1 MLIGLVG
8 KPSSG
13 KSTFFKALTLIEV
26 ETAPYP
32 FTTIKPNQGIAF
44 VKVDCVDSF
53 FNVQCNPRH
62 GFCLK
67 HKRFVPVEVMDVAGL
82 VPGAHQ
88 GRGLGNQFLDDLRKA
103 DALIHVVD
111 ASGSTDAE
119 GKEVPRGSHDP
130 SEDILFLE
138 EEINL
143 WFQQIIEKNFEKIKK
158 IKARDKQQ
166 LIELMQQ
173 PLSGLGIKFEEIE
186 STLMNLNLIEK
197 NLSEWTKD
205 DFKSFAVK
213 LREKSKPIVIAANKI
228 DLKEAKENL
237 KKLKERFPEKI
248 IIGCSAE
255 AEYALKKAHKAGLI
269 EYIPGEKE
277 FKILKELNEEQ
288 KKALEF
294 IKENVL
300 SLDDATGIQKI
311 LDFTVFNILE
321 FKAVFP
327 GGVNK
332 LADSEGRI
340 LPDCFLMPKNST
352 VLDFAFKLHTDIG
365 KNFIKA
371 IDVKTKQ
378 LKGKDALLQNL
389 DVIEIIFKR

>member
-1 MLIGLVG
+1 
-8 KPSSG
+8 
-13 KSTFFKALTLIEV
+13 
-26 ETAPYP
+26 
-32 FTTIKPNQGIAF
+32 
-44 VKVDCVDSF
+44 
-53 FNVQCNPRH
+53 
-62 GFCLK
+62 
-67 HKRFVPVEVMDVAGL
+67 
-82 VPGAHQ
+82 
-88 GRGLGNQFLDDLRKA
+88 
-103 DALIHVVD
+103 
-111 ASGSTDAE
+111 
-119 GKEVPRGSHDP
+119 
-130 SEDILFLE
+130 
-138 EEINL
+138 
-143 WFQQIIEKNFEKIKK
+143 
-158 IKARDKQQ
+158 
-166 LIELMQQ
+166 MQQ